1 MRYLK
6 KICAIAFALLFIL
19 PVIPSIEAD
28 AANNVKEQAVVLNSK
43 GDLYS
48 IYVDNVGSKKVTG
61 VKSSNTKVA
70 SVYYVCKSKWSS
82 AYYNSKLKKE
92 SSNKSSD
99 WTICLNLKKPGKTNV
114 TYKVGNKKYTVK
126 LNVVKYKN
134 PMKSV
139 VISGVQGGKNLASK
153 VNKHYGCNLK
163 AIKND
168 NVNLSLESKDG
179 WEITNV
185 QMSNWKIQDEYSMY
199 PDMSVTNIDNEY
211 LGKISKTGDTYIYIY
226 LKKKYTNKY
235 KDDYKN
241 YISTTV
247 VYHFGK
253 AKITW

>member
-1 MRYLK
+1 
-6 KICAIAFALLFIL
+6 
-19 PVIPSIEAD
+19 
-28 AANNVKEQAVVLNSK
+28 
-43 GDLYS
+43 
-48 IYVDNVGSKKVTG
+48 
-61 VKSSNTKVA
+61 
-70 SVYYVCKSKWSS
+70 
-82 AYYNSKLKKE
+82 
-92 SSNKSSD
+92 
-99 WTICLNLKKPGKTNV
+99 
-114 TYKVGNKKYTVK
+114 
-126 LNVVKYKN
+126 
-134 PMKSV
+134 MKSV

-199 PDMSVTNIDNEY
+199 PDMSVTKIDNEY